1 MTVKRLAALFGH
13 IAELSSEKKM
23 NLPKL
28 QLRREMGKK
37 RSDSTGGACR
47 FDGVESNTWTAD
59 PGQYLLF

>member
-37 RSDSTGGACR
+37 RSDSTGGP
-47 FDGVESNTWTAD
+47 AD
-59 PGQYLLF
+59 LTE